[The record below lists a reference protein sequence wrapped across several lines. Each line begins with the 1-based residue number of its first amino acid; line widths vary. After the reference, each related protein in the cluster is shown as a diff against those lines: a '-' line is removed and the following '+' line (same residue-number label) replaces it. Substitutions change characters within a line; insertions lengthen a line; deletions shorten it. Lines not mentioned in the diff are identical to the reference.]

1 MQSLKKKL
9 NNSNQERFCFF
20 FITGKYFGK
29 SNPSRTLKST
39 VVGILFLGRNVIW
52 EPRLPNR
59 TAQKTST
66 HLILMKSMARLIF
79 RCVPLPP
86 PPEEGVIQL
95 HLRFRAWLDSN
106 PIKVKVKLSAAICL
120 VEEGREKIDLI
131 WKSNDRHGLIEVS
144 HSALAFLHDL
154 SPLHHG
160 YISTWLKCQKL
171 EKLVI
176 GHQPPWLLT
185 TSHSKLFSRLQA
197 KVTKWQKYRLQK
209 ASQSISCH
217 LLLFSV

>member
-1 MQSLKKKL
+1 MQSLKKSSIILIKKD
-9 NNSNQERFCFF
+9 FV

-106 PIKVKVKLSAAICL
+106 PIKVKVKLSAICL

-209 ASQSISCH
+209 ASQSMSCH
-217 LLLFSV
+217 LRLLLSS